1 MPVPWSEVR
10 YLMQTVVG
18 VAEDMSWCDRE
29 ITLKLHELGVFYKGN
44 MVISDAVHDL
54 GRASLKLLLTDGGK
68 WAKLWGHTLSALS
81 GKKSS
86 ELTASALET
95 FMQET
100 RKTYLSTA
108 NSSPVPDALPE
119 QPSAAATSGDPSAG
133 KDPRADWQHAHLSNG
148 FLCLVLHG
156 LPQTHRPEQKSPS
169 QVNLSSGHPGY
180 PRFPGFTVIRLF
192 RGEQHGPQDRC
203 LGLRV

>member
-1 MPVPWSEVR
+1 
-10 YLMQTVVG
+10 MQTVVD

-133 KDPRADWQHAHLSNG
+133 KDPRADWQHAHLSKV
-148 FLCLVLHG
+148 FFVWSCTACPKL
-156 LPQTHRPEQKSPS
+156 TDPS
-169 QVNLSSGHPGY
+169 KNRQAKLICQVA
-180 PRFPGFTVIRLF
+180 IRAIRGF
-192 RGEQHGPQDRC
+192 RGLQLSGFSGGNSM
-203 LGLRV
+203 GLRIVVWV